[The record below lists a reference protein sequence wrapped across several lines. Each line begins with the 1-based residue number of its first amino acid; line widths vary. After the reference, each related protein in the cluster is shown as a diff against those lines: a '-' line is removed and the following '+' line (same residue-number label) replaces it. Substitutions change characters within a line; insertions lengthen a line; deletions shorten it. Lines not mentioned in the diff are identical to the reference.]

1 MKKLIALFAMAAA
14 VVSAQAAEVSLK
26 VDGLVCEKG
35 CLTKVK
41 KSLGDV
47 KGVNLK
53 GSKFATGKK
62 LGAVKVSFCDKTT
75 TKNKIMAAIKKA
87 GYKVAEAPKKAKGKG
102 KKKTILLVRLCG
114 RGRKGDL
121 RWNCARTTARS

>member
-1 MKKLIALFAMAAA
+1 MIKFGAFPKLERNIIMKKLIALFALAAFA
-14 VVSAQAAEVSLK
+14 FTAQAAEVSLK

-35 CLTKVK
+35 CVAKMKT
-41 KSLGDV
+41 SLGDV

-53 GSKFATGKK
+53 GTKFATGKK

-87 GYKVAEAPKKAKGKG
+87 GYKVAEAPKKSKGKS
-102 KKKTILLVRLCG
+102 KKK
-114 RGRKGDL
+114 
-121 RWNCARTTARS
+121 A

>member
-14 VVSAQAAEVSLK
+14 VVGAQAAEVSLK

-62 LGAVKVSFCDKTT
+62 LGAVKVSFCD
-75 TKNKIMAAIKKA
+75 NC
-87 GYKVAEAPKKAKGKG
+87 
-102 KKKTILLVRLCG
+102 LLYTSPSPR
-114 RGRKGDL
+114 DL
-121 RWNCARTTARS
+121 STSRMPSSA

>member
-14 VVSAQAAEVSLK
+14 VVGAQAAEVSLK

-35 CLTKVK
+35 CVAKVK
-41 KSLGDV
+41 KSLGDL

-53 GSKFATGKK
+53 GTKFASGKK

-75 TKNKIMAAIKKA
+75 TKNKIMDAIKKA
-87 GYKVAEAPKKAKGKG
+87 GYKVAEAPKKSKVKKAKG
-102 KKKTILLVRLCG
+102 KKK
-114 RGRKGDL
+114 
-121 RWNCARTTARS
+121 A

>member
-14 VVSAQAAEVSLK
+14 VVGVQAAEVSLK
-26 VDGLVCEKG
+26 VDGHVCEKG

-41 KSLGDV
+41 KSLDDL

-53 GSKFATGKK
+53 GSKFATGKM

-75 TKNKIMAAIKKA
+75 TKNKIMDAIKKA

-102 KKKTILLVRLCG
+102 KKQ
-114 RGRKGDL
+114 
-121 RWNCARTTARS
+121 A

>member
-14 VVSAQAAEVSLK
+14 VVGVQAAEVSLK

-41 KSLGDV
+41 KSLDDL

-53 GSKFATGKK
+53 GSKFATGKM

-75 TKNKIMAAIKKA
+75 TKNKIMDAIKKA
-87 GYKVAEAPKKAKGKG
+87 GYKVAEAPKKAKSKG
-102 KKKTILLVRLCG
+102 KKK
-114 RGRKGDL
+114 
-121 RWNCARTTARS
+121 A

>member
-14 VVSAQAAEVSLK
+14 VVGAQAAEVSLK

-35 CLTKVK
+35 CVAKVK
-41 KSLGDV
+41 KSLGDL

-53 GSKFATGKK
+53 GTKFASGKK

-102 KKKTILLVRLCG
+102 KKK
-114 RGRKGDL
+114 
-121 RWNCARTTARS
+121 A

>member
-1 MKKLIALFAMAAA
+1 MKKIIAIFAMAAA
-14 VVSAQAAEVSLK
+14 VVGVQAAEVSLK

-35 CLTKVK
+35 CLMKVK

-47 KGVNLK
+47 NGVNPK
-53 GSKFATGKK
+53 GSKFATGKE

-102 KKKTILLVRLCG
+102 KKK
-114 RGRKGDL
+114 
-121 RWNCARTTARS
+121 A

>member
-1 MKKLIALFAMAAA
+1 MLESSNMVKLQTFPKLERNIIMKKLIALFALAAFA
-14 VVSAQAAEVSLK
+14 FTAQAAEVSLK

-35 CLTKVK
+35 CVAKMKT
-41 KSLGDV
+41 SLGDV

-53 GSKFATGKK
+53 GTKFATGKK

-87 GYKVAEAPKKAKGKG
+87 GDKVAEAPKKSKGKS
-102 KKKTILLVRLCG
+102 KKK
-114 RGRKGDL
+114 
-121 RWNCARTTARS
+121 A

>member
-1 MKKLIALFAMAAA
+1 MIKLCTFPKLERNIIMKKLIALFALAAFA
-14 VVSAQAAEVSLK
+14 FTAQAAEVSLK

-35 CLTKVK
+35 CVAKMKT
-41 KSLGDV
+41 SLGDV

-53 GSKFATGKK
+53 GTKFATGKK

-87 GYKVAEAPKKAKGKG
+87 GYKVAEAPKKSKGKS
-102 KKKTILLVRLCG
+102 KKK
-114 RGRKGDL
+114 
-121 RWNCARTTARS
+121 A